1 MGAYIRFFVEKKLCI
16 KKTCLKLAFV
26 QILVS
31 SIKLSITM
39 KIGQF
44 ALIRWYTYVKR
55 KHSKFLYKIPSVLS
69 NPALS
74 YMTDPAIIEIR
85 EIA

>member
-44 ALIRWYTYVKR
+44 GLIRWYTYLKR
-55 KHSKFLYKIPSVLS
+55 KHSKFLYKIPLASS

-74 YMTDPAIIEIR
+74 YLTDPAIIEIR